1 MDDDRTG
8 FWIGS
13 ELTRRLEVTKL
24 GLITDALFGFSVV
37 ACADGFSAK
46 FQCETM
52 LGDLAQFRDQV
63 QAMYATLEG
72 TAELRF
78 IDDSVS
84 IDGDVNRYGHV
95 HWRIRL
101 AHSHGENRSVLEFTI
116 REDQTMLWNV
126 AAKITTLLE
135 VAAYASE

>member
-1 MDDDRTG
+1 MDDDWTG

-13 ELTRRLEVTKL
+13 ELTRRLEVTNL
-24 GLITDALFGFSVV
+24 GLITDTLYGFSVA
-37 ACADGFSAK
+37 ACADGFSAE

-63 QAMYATLEG
+63 QAMYATLQG

-101 AHSHGENRSVLEFTI
+101 AHSYGENRSVLEFTI
-116 REDQTMLWNV
+116 REDQTLLWNV

-135 VAAYASE
+135 VAAYSGE